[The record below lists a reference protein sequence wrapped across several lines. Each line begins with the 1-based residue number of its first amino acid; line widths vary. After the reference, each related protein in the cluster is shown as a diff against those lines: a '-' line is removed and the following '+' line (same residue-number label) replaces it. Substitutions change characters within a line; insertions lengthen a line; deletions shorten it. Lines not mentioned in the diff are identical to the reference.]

1 MPCSAFELWDMA
13 TRDIIRYEDLKG
25 GETMHVVQKGVL
37 IGLLCLVCSCVS
49 FPQRNTFI
57 TTLLSNI
64 DTDWLWDIQQVFDTK
79 KGDVVSDLV
88 RRKLIVTTEQQQV
101 THSIRRTDQGYPQLV
116 AELTADFAQNSVRAL
131 INGYILSGRVS
142 FRLSDSS
149 MTQEVLTSAGRVISS
164 KEAPIE
170 PVQVGPYCLARY
182 AFEVMTGAVSEM
194 ILVEALYNNSG
205 ILIAVRTTFFHEYV
219 KALSAV
225 TTLATYGDPFVDMEP
240 WVFQA
245 LPRIV
250 VDPERL
256 TVKLYVATDDR
267 EGRVEELTVEWGDG
281 SSSRLSRPDLG
292 RLVFRHKYRSAGAY
306 QITIVARDTAGY
318 HTIVRIPLQIEARTS
333 EQSEGSQVSQG
344 EGTIRL
350 MGIP

>member
-1 MPCSAFELWDMA
+1 
-13 TRDIIRYEDLKG
+13 
-25 GETMHVVQKGVL
+25 
-37 IGLLCLVCSCVS
+37 
-49 FPQRNTFI
+49 
-57 TTLLSNI
+57 
-64 DTDWLWDIQQVFDTK
+64 
-79 KGDVVSDLV
+79 
-88 RRKLIVTTEQQQV
+88 
-101 THSIRRTDQGYPQLV
+101 
-116 AELTADFAQNSVRAL
+116 
-131 INGYILSGRVS
+131 
-142 FRLSDSS
+142 
-149 MTQEVLTSAGRVISS
+149 MTQEVLTSAGRVISA